1 MSGQREEARC
11 RVQHMPENEWLR
23 KALADL
29 AEEAAELR
37 AENMALTEALEKY
50 KTEAKEK

>member
-1 MSGQREEARC
+1 MSRQRDRAQCSAR
-11 RVQHMPENEWLR
+11 QMPENEWLR